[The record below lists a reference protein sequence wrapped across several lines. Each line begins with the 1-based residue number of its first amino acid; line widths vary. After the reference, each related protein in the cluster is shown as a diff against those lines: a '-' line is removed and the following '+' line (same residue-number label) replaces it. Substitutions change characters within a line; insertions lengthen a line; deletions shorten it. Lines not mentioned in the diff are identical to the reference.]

1 MKRRRSV
8 VLAGVLAGM
17 LGLSGGSLIARGQ
30 TGGAASLAQ
39 TTGRAP
45 SADSAPIQHVLLLSV
60 DGLHATDLT
69 RYVATHPNSA
79 LASLTGMGV
88 TYPNASTSE
97 PSDSFP
103 GLLSMVTGGSPRT
116 TGVYYDDS
124 YDRSLSPPGSDC
136 STRGTEVVYDESID
150 ISPTLLDG
158 GGGID
163 PAKLPRDPARGC
175 APVYPHSFL
184 RVNTIFE
191 AIKATGRRTAWSDK
205 HPAYD
210 IVNGPSGNGVDDL
223 YNPEIAA
230 TSGGNGRNLY
240 GNADD
245 TGTTNVTDTAQYD
258 SLKVR
263 AVLNEIDGEGSITPT
278 QQVGV
283 PAIFGMN
290 FQAVSVG
297 EKAPTGGY
305 ADAAG
310 APAGDL
316 ATALDFVDQSIGAMV
331 HELTVRGLLT
341 STAIIVT
348 AKHGQTPIDRSTLRK
363 IGNQV
368 DPIVNGVQ
376 PKLVAQSTRDDV
388 DLLWLS
394 DQSKTG
400 AAVAA
405 LTNTQ
410 SMSNP
415 ALIQQV
421 LAGDA
426 LKAQFGDPATD
437 PRVPDIIVLPQSG
450 VIYTQPNAAKIA
462 EHGGFNHDDTNV
474 ALLVSNPLL
483 REVGTTNSAP
493 IETTQIAPTILSLLG
508 VDPAALQA
516 VRLEGTGLLPGLTVS
531 PAQPLGGE
539 ALTTTLLPG
548 NQVPPVTDAPA
559 AQGTASVSVDP
570 LHNQVCYTVTVSG
583 LTSPAI
589 ELHIHEGAAGT
600 NGPVRL
606 PFVAPAT
613 DVSGTAGAPYGGA
626 TNGCVPNVDHALIRA
641 IIANPA
647 GYYVNLHTTTHP
659 MGEIRG
665 QLSLPASV
673 AGGGTATPVAG
684 TTTPVTSTTT
694 PAPGTATSMTGTAT
708 AVATGTSAPVTA
720 TTVATGSPTAP
731 AMGTPAPAA
740 TGTAT
745 AVATGTSATPTQVST
760 VAPTTPTGT
769 APCQLIVLPIFSQVA
784 RGGDQ
789 VVLFDAAPGSL
800 LTATVSTRAGYPRVA
815 TLYTTDADDGVDLA
829 GTPVARGYRYSF
841 KADSSGIA
849 LLVFGIPPAAP
860 LGTVPVRVS
869 AHEPCGTVPTTATFQ
884 VTTQGTKDALTA
896 SASARVAQNGA
907 NVTLRVT
914 VPRTYKLPAVARRH
928 AGAVQVNT
936 VTRGGVVTRSLV
948 MTYHKR

>member
-17 LGLSGGSLIARGQ
+17 LGLSGGSVIARGQ

-45 SADSAPIQHVLLLSV
+45 SANSAPIQHVLLLSV

-69 RYVATHPNSA
+69 RYVTTHPNSA

-88 TYPNASTSE
+88 AYPNASTSE

-163 PAKLPRDPARGC
+163 PAKLPRDPAKGC

-210 IVNGPSGNGVDDL
+210 LVNGPSGKGVDDL

-297 EKAPTGGY
+297 EKVPTGGY

-316 ATALDFVDQSIGAMV
+316 VTALDFVDQSIGAMV

-348 AKHGQTPIDRSTLRK
+348 AKHGQTPIGRNTLRK

-437 PRVPDIIVLPQSG
+437 PRVPDIIVLPQPG

-474 ALLVSNPLL
+474 ALLVSNPLFK
-483 REVGTTNSAP
+483 EAGTTNSAP
-493 IETTQIAPTILSLLG
+493 VETTQIAPTILSLLG

-531 PAQPLGGE
+531 LAQPLGGE
-539 ALTTTLLPG
+539 ALTAALLPG
-548 NQVPPVTDAPA
+548 NQVPPVTNAPA
-559 AQGTASVSVDP
+559 AQGLASVSVDP

-583 LTSPAI
+583 LTGPAI

-600 NGPVRL
+600 NGPVRV
-606 PFVAPAT
+606 PFVPPAT
-613 DVSGTAGAPYGGA
+613 AVGGPAGPPYGGT

-647 GYYVNLHTTTHP
+647 GYYVNLHTTTNP

-673 AGGGTATPVAG
+673 AGGGTATLVAG

-694 PAPGTATSMTGTAT
+694 PAPGTATT
-708 AVATGTSAPVTA
+708 VATGSPTAPATA

-731 AMGTPAPAA
+731 ATGTATTVA

-745 AVATGTSATPTQVST
+745 TVATGTSATPTQVST
-760 VAPTTPTGT
+760 VAPTPPTGI
-769 APCQLIVLPIFSQVA
+769 APCQLIVLPIFNQVA

-789 VVLFDAAPGSL
+789 VVLFEAAPGSP

-829 GTPVARGYRYSF
+829 GTSVARGYRYSF

-869 AHEPCGTVPTTATFQ
+869 AREPCGTFRTTATFQ

-896 SASARVAQNGA
+896 GASARVARNGA

-914 VPRTYKLPAVARRH
+914 VPAPGTYKLPTVARRH